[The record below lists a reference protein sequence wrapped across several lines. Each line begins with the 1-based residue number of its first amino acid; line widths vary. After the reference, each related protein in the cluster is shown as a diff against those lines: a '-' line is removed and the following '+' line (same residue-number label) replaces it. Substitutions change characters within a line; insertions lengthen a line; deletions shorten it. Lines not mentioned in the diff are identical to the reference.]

1 MKPSGRYAIVIP
13 ACNEEACIREMLAEL
28 TGVLDLKQFLI
39 AVGVNG
45 STDGTARLVREFTA
59 QHGEELIVAE
69 IEKRGYGHG
78 CQAAI
83 DLVELATE
91 ENPVDG
97 YIFVAADGANDP
109 KDIAILV
116 ERHRSGFD
124 MVLGCRTTLP
134 DNRVVM
140 GWRHTLS
147 NRILGAWCG
156 ILTGRY
162 FVDLGPLRLIDR
174 TLFQQLQ
181 LREWTYGWT
190 IEAQIRAVQSGA
202 RICEIAVRERL
213 RIAGNQKVSG
223 VSWRH
228 TITVGAQIVAAG
240 WRSFRAYRTDRTLR
254 S

>member
-1 MKPSGRYAIVIP
+1 MKPSVRYAIVIP
-13 ACNEEACIREMLAEL
+13 ACNEEACIGEVLVELA
-28 TGVLDLKQFLI
+28 GVLDPNQFLI

-45 STDGTARLVREFTA
+45 STDGTARLAREFAA
-59 QHGEELIVAE
+59 QHGEGLIVAE
-69 IEKRGYGHG
+69 NANRGYGHG
-78 CQAAI
+78 CQSAI

-91 ENPVDG
+91 GRPVDG

-109 KDIAILV
+109 NDIAILV
-116 ERHRSGFD
+116 ERHRSGFE

-134 DNRVVM
+134 ANRVVM
-140 GWRHTLS
+140 GWRHRAS

-156 ILTGRY
+156 VLTGR
-162 FVDLGPLRLIDR
+162 FFADLGPLRLIDR
-174 TLFQQLQ
+174 TLFHQLQ

-202 RICEIAVRERL
+202 RICEMAVRERP

-223 VSWRH
+223 VSWHH
-228 TITVGAQIVAAG
+228 TITVGAQIFAAG
-240 WRSFRAYRTDRTLR
+240 WRSYRPDRTLR